1 MLNSLDPTKQRIFGL
16 MKMQE
21 IINVNL
27 YRIDVFWDLVI
38 AHFLCIANSKNGNL
52 RKMAVETLIFFIS
65 SAFAFFF
72 SEGKKNL
79 MNEKSAENTKDN
91 TKESCAKNF
100 AKNTSE
106 NIAKSCENEKS
117 AENLAKIESC
127 GKTCEAQNFCETSS
141 PEENIKKKTI
151 LKEKW
156 MQDNWQKTLLQPWL
170 DVMRCKFNEL
180 KESIVNSLLR
190 LLQDNGHEI
199 TNSGWSIILSILKEV
214 SEENNSNYTNTGEFS
229 QIFDFFRFLSFFG
242 FLR

>member
-1 MLNSLDPTKQRIFGL
+1 
-16 MKMQE
+16 
-21 IINVNL
+21 
-27 YRIDVFWDLVI
+27 
-38 AHFLCIANSKNGNL
+38 
-52 RKMAVETLIFFIS
+52 
-65 SAFAFFF
+65 
-72 SEGKKNL
+72 
-79 MNEKSAENTKDN
+79 
-91 TKESCAKNF
+91 
-100 AKNTSE
+100 
-106 NIAKSCENEKS
+106 
-117 AENLAKIESC
+117 
-127 GKTCEAQNFCETSS
+127 
-141 PEENIKKKTI
+141 
-151 LKEKW
+151 